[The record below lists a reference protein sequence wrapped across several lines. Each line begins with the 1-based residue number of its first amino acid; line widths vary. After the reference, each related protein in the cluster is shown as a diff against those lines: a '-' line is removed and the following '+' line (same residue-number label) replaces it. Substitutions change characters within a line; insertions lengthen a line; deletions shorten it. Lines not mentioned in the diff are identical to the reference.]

1 MAMRRARPQAEVGGA
16 ARARSRV
23 LGQKRPIA
31 VGTDEAKEEAGEH
44 RPQAD
49 QHQSKQTRTL
59 LQGGSDEARGHLISP
74 QEEERTTPLRLS
86 KFEKVHLLSVRACEL
101 VAGRDAKVPCAG
113 ILDPLTIALREFESG
128 LLDARIVRPSKA

>member
-16 ARARSRV
+16 TRAISRV

-31 VGTDEAKEEAGEH
+31 PGTGEAKEEAGEH

-49 QHQSKQTRTL
+49 QHQSKQARTL
-59 LQGGSDEARGHLISP
+59 LQGGSGEAHGHLISP
-74 QEEERTTPLRLS
+74 QEEERTTPLRLT
-86 KFEKVHLLSVRACEL
+86 KFEKVHLLGVRACEL

-113 ILDPLTIALREFESG
+113 ILDPLTIAIREYERG
-128 LLDARIVRPSKA
+128 LLDARIVRPSKS